1 VARNSAQASV
11 IIRAM
16 ARDDEALVRRAYEL
30 WNNEGPRVLESFGA
44 DSVELVDPPQMPDSR
59 AYRGY
64 PAVLARLE
72 EVAEAVGGRYAHI
85 DEVSAVGDE
94 VLVALTW
101 RVDAS
106 PARAI
111 LGEVF
116 HVVRVDNG
124 KIARMRVFLT
134 RDEALAAAST

>member
-1 VARNSAQASV
+1 M
-11 IIRAM
+11 IRAM
-16 ARDDEALVRRAYEL
+16 AQGDAALVRHAYEA
-30 WNNEGPRVLESFGA
+30 WNSEGPRVLESFGA

-64 PAVLARLE
+64 AAVLARLE
-72 EVAEAVGGRYAHI
+72 EVADAVGGRYAHI

-106 PARAI
+106 PESAV

-116 HVVRVDNG
+116 HVVRVEDR

-134 RDEALAAAST
+134 RDEALAAASS

>member
-1 VARNSAQASV
+1 MSG

-16 ARDDEALVRRAYEL
+16 AHEDEALVRRAYEA
-30 WNNEGPRVLESFGA
+30 WNSNGPHVLESFGT

-64 PAVLARLE
+64 AAVLARLE
-72 EVAEAVGGRYAHI
+72 EVAEAVGGRYADI
-85 DEVSAVGDE
+85 DEVTRVGNE

-101 RVDAS
+101 RVDDS
-106 PARAI
+106 PASAI

-116 HVVRVDNG
+116 HLVRVEGG